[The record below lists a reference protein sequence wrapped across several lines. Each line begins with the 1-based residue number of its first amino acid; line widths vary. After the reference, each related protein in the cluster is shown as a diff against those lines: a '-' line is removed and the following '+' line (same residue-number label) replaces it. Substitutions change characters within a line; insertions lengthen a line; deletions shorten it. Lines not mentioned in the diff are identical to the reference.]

1 MSMTN
6 YEKYKNEINKI
17 TRMGRRV
24 AVETDTNKICTCDE
38 LSCGKCLFAD
48 SVLPSCSMEALE
60 WADAE
65 YIEPEVDWSKVPVD
79 TPILVSDDN
88 KRWYRSYFAEY
99 NNEDHQVWTWR
110 GGRTS
115 WSINY
120 DGAYLV
126 SNREAWKYAKLAE
139 VDNGI

>member
-1 MSMTN
+1 MTN
-6 YEKYKNEINKI
+6 YEYYKSEIEKFA
-17 TRMGRRV
+17 RMGRKV
-24 AVETDTNKICTCDE
+24 AIKEDTNEITYCSSLECNN
-38 LSCGKCLFAD
+38 CLFGNFD
-48 SVLPSCSMEALE
+48 SDECSCTQKAIV

-88 KRWYRSYFAEY
+88 KRWYRSHFAQY
-99 NNEDHQVWTWR
+99 NSEDHQVLTWCK
-110 GGRTS
+110 GRTS

-120 DGAYLV
+120 DGVYLV

-139 VDNGI
+139 NNNE

>member
-1 MSMTN
+1 MTN
-6 YEKYKNEINKI
+6 YERYKEQIENLVRLGI
-17 TRMGRRV
+17 RV
-24 AVETDTNKICTCDE
+24 AVTNDNKE
-38 LSCGKCLFAD
+38 VKSCEEVRCVDCLFNEKD
-48 SVLPSCSMEALE
+48 TICDYKKLK

-65 YIEPEVDWSKVPVD
+65 YIEPEGQVDWSKVPVD

-88 KRWYRSYFAEY
+88 KCWYRSHFAQY
-99 NNEDHQVWTWR
+99 NSEDHQVLTWCK
-110 GGRTS
+110 GRTS